1 MLNAAVRYHPIV
13 RFIKK
18 KKPETIC
25 EIGSGSNGLG
35 EFLNVKF
42 VGCDIEFLARINKN
56 MVPVKADARR
66 LPFPANSFDLV
77 FSLDTIEHIPAK
89 DRKKV
94 LEEMFRI
101 SKKYV
106 ILGFPCDD
114 VARDID
120 AEVNKFYD
128 ILGLKKPAW
137 IDEHLTNV
145 YPTSKDMYALLKK
158 FKCSYKVMAN
168 GNLLF
173 HKLVILV
180 ESLPLIFLITNIFGK
195 LFIRLPETMIN
206 LFNRGQA
213 YRKIF
218 YIEKAS

>member
-1 MLNAAVRYHPIV
+1 MLNSAIRYHPIV
-13 RFIKK
+13 QFIKK
-18 KKPETIC
+18 VSPKNIC
-25 EIGSGSNGLG
+25 EIGSGSDGLG
-35 EFLNVKF
+35 EFLDTKF
-42 VGCDIEFLARINKN
+42 VGCDIEFPTRINKN

-114 VARDID
+114 WARDVD

-128 ILGLKKPAW
+128 ISGLKKPAW
-137 IDEHLTNV
+137 IGEHLTNI
-145 YPTSKDMYALLKK
+145 YPTSKEMYILLKK

-180 ESLPLIFLITNIFGK
+180 ESLPLLFLITNLLGK
-195 LFIRLPETMIN
+195 LFIRLPESVVN
-206 LFNRGQA
+206 FFNKGQA

-218 YIEKAS
+218 YIEKVS